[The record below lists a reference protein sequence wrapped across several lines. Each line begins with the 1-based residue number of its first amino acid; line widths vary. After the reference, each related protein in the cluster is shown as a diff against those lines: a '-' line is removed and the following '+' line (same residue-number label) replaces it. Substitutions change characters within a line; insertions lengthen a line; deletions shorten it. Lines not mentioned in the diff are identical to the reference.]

1 MARIVRLTE
10 RDLTRIVKRVIME
23 QKIMSDA
30 TFEELYNGLK
40 NQGISVKKGNDPKKG
55 KFLYSGQWVIWA
67 DNTINNGYPI
77 SFGTELYKW
86 STGSYNSTP
95 PEATSIIDKYG
106 KKYPLSFVTQN
117 KYPPQKPKPDLRAPA
132 TDRLGPGGSF
142 KPGY

>member
-55 KFLYSGQWVIWA
+55 KFLYSGLWVIWA
-67 DNTINNGYPI
+67 DNSINNGYPI
-77 SFGTELYKW
+77 SSGDKMYKW

-95 PEATSIIDKYG
+95 PEATSIIDKSG
-106 KKYPLSFVTQN
+106 KKYNLSFITQN
-117 KYPPQKPKPDLRAPA
+117 KYPNQEPK

-142 KPGY
+142 ERGY